1 MFALEISFQDGVS
14 QPEMIFL
21 RRPQALVGASDYAHV
36 FLEDM
41 KDLRYQLR
49 FLRDLGRKFSCRAVA
64 GKDEGQAAKKF
75 EGLYDGFTAVDL
87 GPVKLTV
94 SALDCDLALKENETP
109 DRAGVRVL
117 RQACSAPSPLFPAVV
132 VRGNT
137 PLVMSFV
144 PDQPI
149 YIGRSKVCA
158 LRLDSADISARHARM
173 GYEGGEFWIE
183 DLGSTNGTFINQQQI
198 SGRVAVP
205 PGTPISLGREIS
217 VLGVTSEDQ
226 IARATSA
233 SSEAFKTAPSIDNR
247 YPVLLAVSEVA
258 RPARLIMQPGGTV
271 KIGRDPS
278 SDMWL
283 GAPHV
288 SRHHCSVAMTRNG
301 ALSVTD
307 HSTNGTAYDRG
318 ILQRGEILEVGA
330 EPTVLDFG
338 GGLTVAI
345 CLGAEHEKIFAAS
358 HGAVQAFGK
367 TKEPARSD
375 TARELAEVVGTLTG
389 MRLPDS
395 LDPERRNLRFRDRV
409 IRLYRSLSLVG
420 KITLLFIPFAV
431 VLMFFM
437 IIGLVVPIFR

>member
-41 KDLRYQLR
+41 KDLHFQLR
-49 FLRDLGRKFSCRAVA
+49 YLRELGRKFSCRVVTA
-64 GKDEGQAAKKF
+64 KEEGQHARKF
-75 EGLYDGFTAVDL
+75 EGMYDGSANFDL
-87 GPVKLTV
+87 GPVRLAVTT
-94 SALDCDLALKENETP
+94 LDCDLALKENETP

-117 RQACSAPSPLFPAVV
+117 RQACAFPPPLFPAVV
-132 VRGNT
+132 VRGST
-137 PLVMSFV
+137 PLVMSFI

-173 GYEGGEFWIE
+173 GFEGGEFWVE
-183 DLGSTNGTFINQQQI
+183 DLGSTNGTFVNRQQI
-198 SGRVAVP
+198 SGRVTVP
-205 PGTPISLGREIS
+205 AGTPINLGREIS

-226 IARATSA
+226 ISRATTVP
-233 SSEAFKTAPSIDNR
+233 SEMLKTAPALDNR

-258 RPARLIMQPGGTV
+258 RPARLLLQPGGTV

-288 SRHHCSVAMTRNG
+288 SRHHCSVSMTKTG
-301 ALSVTD
+301 GLSVTD
-307 HSTNGTAYDRG
+307 HSTNGTAYDKG
-318 ILQRGEILEVGA
+318 LLKRGEILEMGSD
-330 EPTVLDFG
+330 PTVLDFG
-338 GGLTVAI
+338 GNLTVAV
-345 CLGAEHEKIFAAS
+345 CLNSEHEKVFAAS
-358 HGAVQAFGK
+358 HGSPQAFHK
-367 TKEPARSD
+367 ASDTPPTD

-389 MRLPDS
+389 IRVPGS
-395 LDPERRNLRFRDRV
+395 LDPDRRNLTFRDRV
-409 IRLYRSLSLVG
+409 IRLYRSLGVLG
-420 KITLLFIPFAV
+420 KMTLLFIPFAI
-431 VLMFFM
+431 VLMLFM
-437 IIGLVVPIFR
+437 LVGLIVPIFR

>member
-41 KDLRYQLR
+41 KDLNFQLR
-49 FLRDLGRKFSCRAVA
+49 FLRDLGRKFRCRAVGSKDDA
-64 GKDEGQAAKKF
+64 GLAKKY
-75 EGLYDGFTAVDL
+75 EGVYDGSTTIDL
-87 GPVKLTV
+87 GPVRIAV
-94 SALDCDLALKENETP
+94 SALDCDLSLKDNETP

-117 RQACSAPSPLFPAVV
+117 RQACAAASPLFPAVV

-173 GYEGGEFWIE
+173 GYEGGEFWVE

-198 SGRVAVP
+198 AGRVTVP
-205 PGTPISLGREIS
+205 AGTPVSLGREIS

-226 IARATSA
+226 IERA
-233 SSEAFKTAPSIDNR
+233 SSVPSEVAR
-247 YPVLLAVSEVA
+247 PVATVEHKYPVLLAISEVA
-258 RPARLIMQPGGTV
+258 RPARVILQPGGSV
-271 KIGRDPS
+271 KLGRDPS

-288 SRHHCSVAMTRNG
+288 SRHHCSVSMTRNG
-301 ALSVTD
+301 AVSITD
-307 HSTNGTAYDRG
+307 HSTNGTAYDKG
-318 ILQRGEILEVGA
+318 VLHRGEILEVGV

-338 GGLTVAI
+338 GSLTVAL
-345 CLGAEHEKIFAAS
+345 CFDAEHEKTFASS
-358 HGAVQAFGK
+358 HGSPHAFHK
-367 TKEPARSD
+367 PKETARSD

-395 LDPERRNLRFRDRV
+395 LDPNRRNLRLRDRI
-409 IRLYRSLSLVG
+409 IRLYRSLSFVG
-420 KITLLFIPFAV
+420 KVTMLFIPFALA
-431 VLMFFM
+431 VLAFM
-437 IIGLVVPIFR
+437 LIGLMVPILR